1 MSEFWRKLR
10 RWRQRD
16 SLAAELQEE
25 ITAHLEMKTA
35 DTGSSAAARR
45 QFGNTVLILEA
56 ARHVWGWPRLE
67 ALWQDLRY
75 GARMLGKAPGFT
87 TVAVVSLALG
97 IGMNTAIFS
106 LVDKVLIQ
114 KLPVEEPDRLVLVNA
129 SR

>member
-25 ITAHLEMKTA
+25 ITAHLEMKIA

-45 QFGNTVLILEA
+45 QFGNTALILED
-56 ARHVWGWPRLE
+56 ARHVWGWPAVE

-75 GARMLGKAPGFT
+75 GFRMLLKAPGFT
-87 TVAVVSLALG
+87 TVAGLSFAPG
-97 IGMNTAIFS
+97 IGFNTANF
-106 LVDKVLIQ
+106 
-114 KLPVEEPDRLVLVNA
+114 RLA
-129 SR
+129 AKMT